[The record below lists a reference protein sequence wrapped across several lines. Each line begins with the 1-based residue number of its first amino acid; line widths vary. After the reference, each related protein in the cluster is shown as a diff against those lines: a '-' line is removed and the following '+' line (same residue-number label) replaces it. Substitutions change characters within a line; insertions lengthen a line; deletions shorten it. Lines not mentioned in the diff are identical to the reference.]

1 VTDPRLVPTEKGS
14 EVDKAGD
21 QPPVT
26 STPGWKRFS
35 VLSPARLAGFREE
48 HIPPEST
55 RATHPLIRTLPALS
69 GFVVLLVS
77 AVVLLGW
84 AFDIP
89 TAKTLLFGSVT
100 VKANTAI
107 GLGLGAVCLLLYSRI
122 VSRSRW
128 RRPLVSVL
136 SLLVAAIGVLT
147 LLEYVFGVNARIDEL
162 VFDAKEDWGRTAT
175 PGRMAAVTASAFML
189 LGGGLLTLDIR
200 TKSGRRASIVP
211 LVATVALGLTAL
223 LGYVYGAIPTAGL
236 GQGIQIAI
244 PTAICFILLS
254 VGALAIPPHGPWVAT
269 LLSDHAGGLLA
280 RRLLPIAF
288 LVPLA
293 LGGLRVFG
301 DWTGQ
306 YSLATQSAFSA
317 VLTMLAFGIVIWST
331 AALLDAADRQRH
343 AAEAERLS
351 LAVKEEAS
359 RARADAERASRYAA
373 ESAREQAER
382 ATKEKAE
389 ALTVLEIVLATAPVG
404 FALFD
409 RDARYIRVNSTFAAM
424 HDVPL
429 EGHIGRP
436 PQDFSPDLAGR
447 IEESVREVFKTGKPI
462 LETKLTR
469 DLTGAIGE
477 SPRNQRH
484 IMVSYYPLRGADGKP
499 FAVGLVAVDTT
510 ELKQL
515 EAQLAQS
522 QKMEAIG
529 QLAGGVAHDFNN
541 LLTVIMSYSA
551 LLLDDFDA
559 GDSRRL
565 DIEEIAAA
573 AHRASGLTR
582 QLLAF
587 SRKQVV
593 QPRPTNVNDVIRNVE
608 NMLRRLIGEDIKFES
623 TLAPD
628 VGLVNID
635 PGQLEQVLLNLAVN
649 ARDAMPEGGTLQ
661 IITANIELGA
671 AETGRQLS
679 APPGPYVLLSVNDTG
694 AGIPP
699 DVQKRVFEPFFTT
712 KPTGKGTGLGLS
724 TVYGIVKQL
733 GGDLWLRSEPGK
745 GTTFHVYVPRIQ
757 GESPE
762 AIQRAKPVAL
772 PAGSGTVLLAE
783 DDHALRALTERVLLS
798 AGFTV
803 LPARS
808 GSHALEIAR
817 NHAGRIDLAISDV
830 VMPELSG
837 PEFVERLRRKRP
849 GVRVLFVSGYT
860 DDEVMR
866 RGVLAGETAFLQK
879 PFAPEQLL
887 QKIRE
892 VMSGGGEAG

>member
-1 VTDPRLVPTEKGS
+1 MSDPPRATADKRRA
-14 EVDKAGD
+14 VDEERD
-21 QPPVT
+21 QDPVK
-26 STPGWKRFS
+26 STPGWKRFA
-35 VLSPARLAGFREE
+35 VLSPARLAALSGE

-55 RATHPLIRTLPALS
+55 RATQPLIRMLPALS
-69 GFVVLLVS
+69 GLVVLLMSV
-77 AVVLLGW
+77 VVLLGW
-84 AFDIP
+84 VFNIQ
-89 TAKTLLFGSVT
+89 TAKTLLFGGVT
-100 VKANTAI
+100 VKPNTAI

-122 VSRSRW
+122 VSRFRW

-147 LLEYVFGVNARIDEL
+147 LVEYVFGINVGIDQL
-162 VFDAKEDWGRTAT
+162 AFNAKEEWGLTAT
-175 PGRMAAVTASAFML
+175 PGRMAAVTVLAFVL

-200 TKSGRRASIVP
+200 TKSGRRPSIVP
-211 LVATVALGLTAL
+211 LVATAALGLTAL
-223 LGYVYGAIPTAGL
+223 LGYVYGAIPTTGL

-244 PTAICFILLS
+244 PTAICLIFLS
-254 VGALAIPPHGPWVAT
+254 IGALAIPPHGPWIAT

-288 LVPLA
+288 LLPLA
-293 LGGLRVFG
+293 LGGLRVFQ

-306 YSLATQSAFSA
+306 YSLAVQSAFSA
-317 VLTMLAFGIVIWST
+317 VLTMLVFGIVIWST
-331 AALLDAADRQRH
+331 AALLDAADRRRH
-343 AAEAERLS
+343 VADDERLN
-351 LAVKEEAS
+351 LALREEAS

-382 ATKEKAE
+382 TAKEKAE

-409 RDARYIRVNSTFAAM
+409 RNACYIRVNSTFATM
-424 HDVPL
+424 HDIPL
-429 EGHIGRP
+429 DGLIGRTP
-436 PQDFSPDLAGR
+436 RDLSPDLAGR
-447 IEESVREVFKTGKPI
+447 IEESVRQVFESGKPI
-462 LETKLTR
+462 LETDLTR
-469 DLTGAIGE
+469 TVSGAIGE
-477 SPRNQRH
+477 SPSKQRH
-484 IMVSYYPLRGADGKP
+484 SMVSYYPLRGADGKS
-499 FAVGLVAVDTT
+499 FAVGLIAIDTT
-510 ELKQL
+510 EIKQL

-551 LLLDDFDA
+551 LLFDDFDP
-559 GDSRRL
+559 DDLRRL

-573 AHRASGLTR
+573 ARRASGLTR

-593 QPRPTNVNDVIRNVE
+593 QPRPTNLNDVIRDVE
-608 NMLRRLIGEDIKFES
+608 NMLRRLINEDIKFE
-623 TLAPD
+623 TALTPV
-628 VGLVNID
+628 VGLANID
-635 PGQLEQVLLNLAVN
+635 PGQLEQVILNLALN
-649 ARDAMPEGGTLQ
+649 ARDAMPGGGTLQ
-661 IITANIELGA
+661 ITTANIELGA
-671 AETGRQLS
+671 ADTDRQLS
-679 APPGPYVLLSVNDTG
+679 ASPGPYVLLTVSDTG
-694 AGIPP
+694 VGMTQE
-699 DVQKRVFEPFFTT
+699 VQKRVFEPFFTT
-712 KPTGKGTGLGLS
+712 KPTGKGTGLGLA
-724 TVYGIVKQL
+724 TVYGILKQV
-733 GGDLWLRSEPGK
+733 GGDLSLRSEPGG
-745 GTTFHVYVPRIQ
+745 GTAFHVYFPRIQ
-757 GESPE
+757 GELAE

-783 DDHALRALTERVLLS
+783 DDHSLRALTERVLLS

-817 NHAGRIDLAISDV
+817 NHAGRIDIVISDV

-849 GVRVLFVSGYT
+849 EVRVLFVSGYA

-866 RGVLAGETAFLQK
+866 RGVLAGETPFLQK

-887 QKIRE
+887 QKIHE
-892 VMSGGGEAG
+892 VMSGGGEGE